1 MIIPLIITIT
11 TITMIKIK
19 MVILATI
26 SSHSNDCHNHLVSEI
41 KITMMMNRISVITF
55 LGTKIAII
63 ITPIITKKL
72 IIIQMM
78 TMLVVTVVI
87 TVSNTTTSHLL
98 TIHIPSKIPV
108 YFLINMNI
116 S

>member
-1 MIIPLIITIT
+1 
-11 TITMIKIK
+11 MIKIK

-63 ITPIITKKL
+63 ITPIITKK
-72 IIIQMM
+72 
-78 TMLVVTVVI
+78 
-87 TVSNTTTSHLL
+87 
-98 TIHIPSKIPV
+98 K
-108 YFLINMNI
+108 
-116 S
+116 